1 MLALLLAAA
10 VSAPTVDVR
19 ECSRESVL
27 LALRATAGLP
37 TGIPDVD
44 PPRLS
49 MHDTEETRGKALA
62 ARDARV
68 KALAEMVLEA
78 CREQPHFKKPE
89 PPKPAEPEAQR

>member
-10 VSAPTVDVR
+10 VSAPTVDLK

-27 LALRATAGLP
+27 LALRATAG
-37 TGIPDVD
+37 IPVGVPDLD

-49 MHDTEETRGKALA
+49 MHDTEETRGKALQQ
-62 ARDARV
+62 RDARV

-78 CREQPHFKKPE
+78 CKAEPHFKKPE
-89 PPKPAEPEAQR
+89 PPKPEEKK